1 MERKTGENFDDKTAE
16 DIFDKLKNVEGK
28 IKPKRK
34 GKFDNIT
41 NLMQEAESLVKDNNY
56 DEAIN
61 LYKEVIYILPDS
73 SKAYEA
79 IANIYKKQSDVES
92 EKDILKKAISNCS
105 KNTEFK
111 KRLDE
116 IK

>member
-28 IKPKRK
+28 IKPKLK

-56 DEAIN
+56 DEADNCPSPSYQAYISSYIN
-61 LYKEVIYILPDS
+61 DYKVFMQR
-73 SKAYEA
+73 YERNPYNYR
-79 IANIYKKQSDVES
+79 IHLCE
-92 EKDILKKAISNCS
+92 E
-105 KNTEFK
+105 
-111 KRLDE
+111 
-116 IK
+116 